1 VSAVILVNVDL
12 LYKASNFG
20 SLVTF
25 VAISGGIFTAH
36 ELAGKFLTLPFKA
49 VRHDFDTKCKFFF
62 AVWGRFPVTDAF
74 QMLKVP
80 LGWGREEEPRKRK

>member
-36 ELAGKFLTLPFKA
+36 ELVGKFPTLPFNSA
-49 VRHDFDTKCKFFF
+49 TTISIQSVNFFF
-62 AVWGRFPVTDAF
+62 AVWGRFPVTVAF
-74 QMLKVP
+74 QMLKVS